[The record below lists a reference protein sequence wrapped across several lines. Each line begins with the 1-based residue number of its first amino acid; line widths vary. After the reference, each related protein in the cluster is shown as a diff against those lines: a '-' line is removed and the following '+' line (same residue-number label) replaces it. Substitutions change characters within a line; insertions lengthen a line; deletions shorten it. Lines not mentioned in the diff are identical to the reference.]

1 MLFRSRDRYKSEGI
15 YTEEHLYNCIHYIY
29 NNPVK
34 AGICKKPEEY
44 PYSNYKEINMNL
56 SGDYIFIDVDEED
69 YDNKVCE
76 NIIKDFLKEN
86 NIEMSE
92 LKYNKENLKNL
103 IILLKE
109 KNHISLRNI
118 SKELNI
124 GRETIRRIYN
134 K

>member
-1 MLFRSRDRYKSEGI
+1 
-15 YTEEHLYNCIHYIY
+15 
-29 NNPVK
+29 
-34 AGICKKPEEY
+34 
-44 PYSNYKEINMNL
+44 MNL